1 MLRIALMVLL
11 PILTPTIL
19 YFLWFSHARRK
30 AIAAG
35 TPEAA
40 PALGDAPWVY
50 LAAFGVGFMVLVL
63 GASALFFQ
71 DSGHPGDV
79 YTPPKLIDG
88 QIAPGHNDPAPP
100 SR

>member
-1 MLRIALMVLL
+1 MLRVALMVLL
-11 PILTPTIL
+11 PILTPSIL

-40 PALGDAPWVY
+40 PQLGDAPWIY

-63 GASALFFQ
+63 GAGALFFQ
-71 DSGHPGDV
+71 QSGHPGDL

-88 QIAPGHNDPAPP
+88 RVAPGHNDPAPA